1 MVLVFSVSLIQH
13 SSSEVEKRM
22 FVDEVGGW
30 RPNWMRESGGEE
42 GEGEVRVDVMYSST
56 KSTKFLPE
64 GLVSSTVDAWA

>member
-1 MVLVFSVSLIQH
+1 
-13 SSSEVEKRM
+13 M